1 LKKWSDRGD
10 GPVGRRL
17 REGRPS
23 AREEFVSAV
32 AREVVR
38 TSRVR
43 VPRLRLVLAA
53 MLTLGLLAALAA
65 AGSVGQPAKSSVGKI
80 TDLVSV
86 AANKERE
93 AVANTPAQDQ
103 YGDEGCTPGYW
114 KNHTESWTG
123 YSTGQTVSSVFS
135 AATGSLGST
144 TLLAALGGGGG
155 STLDAKKA
163 ILIRAAVAAVLNA
176 ANSGVSYAFDSGSV
190 ISQVNTALASN
201 DADLIEGLKDTLD
214 AANNAGCPLN

>member
-1 LKKWSDRGD
+1 MKWIDRTNQS
-10 GPVGRRL
+10 VERRL
-17 REGRPS
+17 RNGRPA
-23 AREEFVSAV
+23 AREQFVAAV
-32 AREVVR
+32 AENVVKA
-38 TSRVR
+38 SRVR

-53 MLTLGLLAALAA
+53 MLTLGLIAALAA
-65 AGSVGQPAKSSVGKI
+65 AGSIGSPTQSSVGKI
-80 TDLVSV
+80 TDLISV
-86 AANKERE
+86 ADKKARE

-114 KNHTESWTG
+114 KNHTDSWTG
-123 YSTGQTVSSVFS
+123 YATGQTVSSVFS

-144 TLLAALGGGGG
+144 TLLAALDGGGG

-163 ILIRAAVAAVLNA
+163 ILIRAAVAAILNA
-176 ANSGVSYAFDSGSV
+176 SNSDLSYAFDAGSV
-190 ISQVNTALASN
+190 ISQVNAALASN